1 MAPAIGE
8 NVSAPGAS
16 EYHCT
21 LGALQF
27 AGVEAAALKLALA
40 GAVTVC
46 GLGCSV
52 IAGAAAHGGG
62 LTVRVTS
69 AVVVDSKAFVNTA
82 SNLVPDS
89 VVLVAGIDR
98 KSVV

>member
-27 AGVEAAALKLALA
+27 AGVEAAALKLAGA

-52 IAGAAAHGGG
+52 IVGAAEHGGA

-69 AVVVDSKAFVNTA
+69 SVVVDSKAFVKTA
-82 SNLVPDS
+82 SNLVPDCG
-89 VVLVAGIDR
+89 VLVGA
-98 KSVV
+98 VV